1 LPEVQIP
8 AMTPDFTDLLRSERL
23 PAAYDGVIRRLHAPL
38 AMRIAEAAR
47 AHGPGLRV
55 GICGPQG
62 SGKTT
67 SALVLERLLAADG
80 LRAVILSLDDLYLP
94 LEARR
99 KLAAEVHPLLLTRGV
114 PGTHDVGLG
123 LDLLDRLGRPGPT
136 LMPRFDKASDDRVA
150 PDQWTRL
157 EGPFDVL
164 LFEGWCVGAIPQSE
178 AALARPVNAVER
190 DRDPDGVWRAYAN
203 TQLAGPYQDLF
214 GDLGRLVLFKV
225 PSFAVVLGWRQE
237 QEHKLATP
245 GMSDAEIAV
254 FIQHYE
260 RLTRHIQAEM
270 PGRADVVVRLGQD
283 RAVRRVEFSQAPP

>member
-1 LPEVQIP
+1 
-8 AMTPDFTDLLRSERL
+8 MTPDFTDLLRSERL
-23 PAAYDGVIRRLHAPL
+23 PASYEGLIRRLHAPL
-38 AMRIAEAAR
+38 AARIAEAAR

-67 SALVLERLLAADG
+67 SARVIERLLAAEG

-114 PGTHDVGLG
+114 PGTHEIPLGLDVLVGLG
-123 LDLLDRLGRPGPT
+123 HPRRV
-136 LMPRFDKASDDRVA
+136 LMPRFDKASDDRL
-150 PDQWTRL
+150 PEDTWTPL
-157 EGPFDVL
+157 KGPFDVI
-164 LFEGWCVGAIPQSE
+164 LFEGWCVGAVPQNE
-178 AALARPVNAVER
+178 AALSRPVNALER

-214 GDLGRLVLFKV
+214 GDLGLLVLFKV

-260 RLTRHIQAEM
+260 RLTRHTQAEM
-270 PGRADVVVRLGQD
+270 PGRADVVVRLGRD
-283 RAVRRVEFSQAPP
+283 RRIRRVDFS